1 MKKYLCVV
9 LIFLLLLCC
18 GCKGKSYKN
27 TETFFMMDTVV
38 SISADCDS
46 SVIKEAL
53 DLCAY
58 YENMFSRT
66 KEQSDVYK
74 INAVDGYVKV
84 NEETVKLIKAAK
96 HYGELSEGRFDVTV
110 CPVSSLYDYKNK
122 LLPKDDD
129 IAKALKK
136 VDYKKIEISDCN
148 VALRDAQ
155 LDLGGIAK
163 GYITDKT
170 VELLKS
176 KGVKRATVNIGGNVY
191 CFGDKENRIGIR
203 KPFSDE
209 IAATIIWG
217 DGTFVTSGIYQR
229 YIEKDGKIYHHIIDT
244 KTGYGVENDLSSVT
258 VIGENSMDA
267 DALST
272 VCMLMGSNKGTQLI
286 DTISGIEAVFI
297 LRDGSIKVTGGLN
310 INNNII
316 TAK

>member
-1 MKKYLCVV
+1 
-9 LIFLLLLCC
+9 
-18 GCKGKSYKN
+18 
-27 TETFFMMDTVV
+27 MDTVV